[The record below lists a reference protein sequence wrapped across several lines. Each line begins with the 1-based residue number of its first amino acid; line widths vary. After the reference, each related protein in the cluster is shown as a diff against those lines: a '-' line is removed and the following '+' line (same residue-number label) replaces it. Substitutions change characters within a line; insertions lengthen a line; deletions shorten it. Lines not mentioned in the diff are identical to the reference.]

1 MVGMGY
7 NTTKEVDT
15 MLVDHTGTVSSNSR
29 NSGTPNAKIV
39 PLKDD

>member
-7 NTTKEVDT
+7 NTAREVDT
-15 MLVDHTGTVSSNSR
+15 MLVDHTGTASSSSR
-29 NSGTPNAKIV
+29 NSGTPDAKIV